1 MTEQIISII
10 AAIVVFA
17 AVLILGFKTKLLR
30 EKDLPGSPYSL
41 SKFQLWLWTLI
52 LGPAFILHWGYHD
65 DTHINNTFL
74 ILIGISASVTLTSGM
89 MTQANIARNNANIVK
104 GLTATPLKANGSS
117 AGFWIDLLKGDSD
130 SLSVE
135 RLQHLVEETE
145 PDRDPDD
152 ARRGKDRPEVHVE
165 LGQDHDRRHDQH
177 HRRRDRAQHRAD
189 RAGALRAPGGNGRRR
204 GRRAA
209 SRK

>member
-135 RLQHLVEETE
+135 RLQHLVFTFVYICIYVSYFFSCQQTSASSPCLMNFIEF
-145 PDRDPDD
+145 DPL
-152 ARRGKDRPEVHVE
+152 AYVLMGISSAGYLVGKGVNR
-165 LGQDHDRRHDQH
+165 
-177 HRRRDRAQHRAD
+177 
-189 RAGALRAPGGNGRRR
+189 
-204 GRRAA
+204 
-209 SRK
+209 